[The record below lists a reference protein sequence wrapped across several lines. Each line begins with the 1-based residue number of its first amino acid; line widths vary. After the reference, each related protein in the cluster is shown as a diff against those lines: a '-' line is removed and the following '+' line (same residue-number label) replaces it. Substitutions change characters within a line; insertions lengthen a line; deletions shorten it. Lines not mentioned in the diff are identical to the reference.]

1 MQIPFHSSLVLTV
14 MAGVRTPFGCLV
26 YRYLHET
33 LFLKM
38 DAHDLYSPSSPLQ
51 QHRAVFV
58 ARGVHPSTSF
68 SSPKFCA

>member
-1 MQIPFHSSLVLTV
+1 MQTPFHNSLVLTV
-14 MAGVRTPFGCLV
+14 MAGVRTPLGCLV
-26 YRYLHET
+26 CRYLHENPV
-33 LFLKM
+33 LKM

-51 QHRAVFV
+51 KHRAVFM